1 MLRSGSTAYDV
12 VGMAVVVVAVVE
24 VVVEEEEEA
33 VEGEGIAAKIVA
45 ALRNSTMLVGSWHP
59 WACALTN
66 LEQRSL
72 LHQAGPALQ

>member
-12 VGMAVVVVAVVE
+12 VGMAVVVAVVE
-24 VVVEEEEEA
+24 EEAVEEEA

-45 ALRNSTMLVGSWHP
+45 ALRNGTMLVGCWHP
-59 WACALTN
+59 LVCVLTS

>member
-12 VGMAVVVVAVVE
+12 VGMAVVVAVVE
-24 VVVEEEEEA
+24 EEAVEEEA